1 VAASR
6 TVLCQ
11 TSPVAD
17 LGQWRPAVPA
27 GDELV
32 AAAPMMGI
40 WHGPPVT
47 FRQWMMVTVVVGLM
61 STGVSD
67 LIFGTDGSA
76 VRTWIAWLRVAV
88 LVVLFALVG
97 LLRWRWSRSHHR
109 PSGMAAVLD
118 RADGPVLLVTTTA
131 VLVTAVRRPTGFSGR
146 AAPAG
151 PASPVEG
158 LASIKADGELLIV
171 GFEDGSEATL
181 RQRWPTP
188 GATERVAALAAPIL
202 SRRQPLPR

>member
-1 VAASR
+1 
-6 TVLCQ
+6 
-11 TSPVAD
+11 
-17 LGQWRPAVPA
+17 
-27 GDELV
+27 V
-32 AAAPMMGI
+32 AAASMVGI
-40 WHGPPVT
+40 WHGPPLAYG
-47 FRQWMMVTVVVGLM
+47 QWMTLTVVAGLM

-76 VRTWIAWLRVAV
+76 VRIWIAWVRITLLGVLVAV
-88 LVVLFALVG
+88 LVVW
-97 LLRWRWSRSHHR
+97 RWKWSRSHHR
-109 PSGMAAVLD
+109 PTGMAAVLD
-118 RADGPVLLVTTTA
+118 RDQGPVLLVTATN
-131 VLVTAVRRPTGFSGR
+131 VLVTAIRKPTGFSGR

-158 LASIKADGELLIV
+158 LASIQADGELLIV

-188 GATERVAALAAPIL
+188 GAAERVAALAAPIL